1 MSKNKKKYH
10 SLRLLT
16 MVLTSFMLPLG
27 TFVGYE
33 FGSGHTRIALLAL
46 IGQTALTFIHSYI
59 WWITLEYEGKR

>member
-1 MSKNKKKYH
+1 
-10 SLRLLT
+10 

-46 IGQTALTFIHSYI
+46 IGQTALTFIQSYI